1 MSTAAWI
8 ATAFYLSFSLLTA
21 TLDQLLQQENLVIEY
36 WTVKKRKLE
45 QCHQYVLFE
54 QSAKQVRII
63 ISLFYCFGLAQIYVG
78 FCFVCLCVCVIVRVC
93 VCGEMEVVVLG
104 HWTLMMFWWN

>member
-1 MSTAAWI
+1 M
-8 ATAFYLSFSLLTA
+8 
-21 TLDQLLQQENLVIEY
+21 
-36 WTVKKRKLE
+36 KKRKLE

-63 ISLFYCFGLAQIYVG
+63 ISLFLQFYCFGLAEIYVG
-78 FCFVCLCVCVIVRVC
+78 FCFVCLCVCVIVCVCVCVC